1 MTPYQRKKRR
11 YRDGSVIQ
19 GSTAPHLLEP
29 IKGSLN
35 VVDAAVF
42 NERVRRAT
50 TFDMGGRMLG
60 RDAARFLKA
69 AGTAIVDGAM
79 TLSRNVVVQKDEKA
93 AAEQVKAITG
103 G

>member
-1 MTPYQRKKRR
+1 
-11 YRDGSVIQ
+11 
-19 GSTAPHLLEP
+19 
-29 IKGSLN
+29 
-35 VVDAAVF
+35 
-42 NERVRRAT
+42 
-50 TFDMGGRMLG
+50 MLG

-69 AGTAIVDGAM
+69 AGTAIVDAAM